1 MAQVSALMNV
11 MVQAAIKAGRRL
23 KRDFGEVENLQ
34 VSVKGPADF
43 VTSADKQA
51 EKTLY
56 EELKKARP
64 KYGFLMEEGG
74 EIEGIDKQHRW
85 IIDPLDGTTNFLHGI
100 PMFAI
105 SLALE
110 SQGTLQAALVYNPI
124 TEELFTAEK
133 GAGAFLNDRRLRVAA
148 RRNLSSCVIGT
159 GIPHIGRPE
168 HGKFLLELSDLMS
181 ETAGIRRMGAA
192 SLDLAYVA
200 AGRLDGFWERGLQ
213 PWDMAAGML
222 LIAEAGGYATD
233 LGGGKKIFESGTIIA
248 GNEIVH
254 KKLMALLKKARTKSG

>member
-1 MAQVSALMNV
+1 MAQLSALMNV
-11 MVQAAIKAGRRL
+11 MVQAALKAGRRL

-43 VTSADKQA
+43 VSTADKQA
-51 EKTLY
+51 EKTLHQ
-56 EELKKARP
+56 ELLKARP
-64 KYGFLMEEGG
+64 KWGFLLEEGG

-100 PMFAI
+100 PNFAI
-105 SLALE
+105 SIAAE
-110 SQGTLQAALVYNPI
+110 TQGQLQAALVYNPV
-124 TEELFTAEK
+124 TEELFTAER
-133 GAGAFLNDRRLRVAA
+133 GQGAFLNDRRLRVGA
-148 RRNLSSCVIGT
+148 RRNLSSCVIAT

-168 HGKFLLELSDLMS
+168 HGKFLLELAHLMG

-200 AGRLDGFWERGLQ
+200 AGRFDGFWERGLK

-222 LIAEAGGYATD
+222 LITEAGGYVTD
-233 LGGGKKIFESGTIIA
+233 LDGGSKIFDSGAILA
-248 GNEIVH
+248 GNENIQ
-254 KKLMALLKKARTKSG
+254 KKLVAALKKAKAK

>member
-1 MAQVSALMNV
+1 MAQLSALMNV
-11 MVQAAIKAGRRL
+11 MVQAALKAGRRL

-43 VTSADKQA
+43 VSTADKQA
-51 EKTLY
+51 EKTLHQ
-56 EELKKARP
+56 ELLKARP
-64 KYGFLMEEGG
+64 KWGFLLEESG

-100 PMFAI
+100 PNFAI
-105 SLALE
+105 SIAAE
-110 SQGTLQAALVYNPI
+110 TQGQLQAALVYNPV
-124 TEELFTAEK
+124 TEELFTAER
-133 GAGAFLNDRRLRVAA
+133 GQGAFLNDRRLRVGA
-148 RRNLSSCVIGT
+148 RRNLSSCVIAT

-168 HGKFLLELSDLMS
+168 HGKFLLELAHLMG

-200 AGRLDGFWERGLQ
+200 AGRFDGFWERGLK

-222 LIAEAGGYATD
+222 LITEAGGYVTD
-233 LGGGKKIFESGTIIA
+233 LDGGSKIFDSGAILA
-248 GNEIVH
+248 GNENIQ
-254 KKLMALLKKARTKSG
+254 KKLVAASKKAKAK

>member
-1 MAQVSALMNV
+1 MAQMSALLNV
-11 MVQAAIKAGRRL
+11 MVAAAIKAGRRL

-34 VSVKGPADF
+34 VSVKGPANF
-43 VTSADKQA
+43 VTNADKQA

-64 KYGFLMEEGG
+64 KFGFLMEESG
-74 EIEGIDKQHRW
+74 EEIGFDKQHRW

-105 SLALE
+105 SIALE
-110 SQGTLQAALVYNPI
+110 SQGVLQASVVYNPI
-124 TEELFTAEK
+124 TEELFTAER
-133 GAGAFLNDRRLRVAA
+133 GAGAYVNDNRLRVAN
-148 RRNLSSCVIGT
+148 RRNLSECVIGT

-168 HGKFLLELSDLMS
+168 HGKFLLELADLMGS
-181 ETAGIRRMGAA
+181 TAGIRRMGAA

-200 AGRLDGFWERGLQ
+200 AGRFDGFWERGLQ

-222 LIAEAGGYATD
+222 LISEAGGYLTD
-233 LGGGKKIFESGTIIA
+233 LDGGKKILEKGEIIA
-248 GNEIVH
+248 GNENVH
-254 KKLMALLKKARTKSG
+254 NKLRKALKEARSK

>member
-1 MAQVSALMNV
+1 MAQMSALLNV
-11 MVQAAIKAGRRL
+11 MVAAAMKAGRRL

-43 VTSADKQA
+43 VTNADKQA

-64 KYGFLMEEGG
+64 KFGFLMEESG
-74 EIEGIDKQHRW
+74 EEIGFDRQHRW

-105 SLALE
+105 SIALE
-110 SQGTLQAALVYNPI
+110 SQGVLQAAV
-124 TEELFTAEK
+124 
-133 GAGAFLNDRRLRVAA
+133 RVAN
-148 RRNLSSCVIGT
+148 RRNLSECVIAT

-168 HGKFLLELSDLMS
+168 HGKFLLELADLMGS
-181 ETAGIRRMGAA
+181 TAGIRRMGAA

-200 AGRLDGFWERGLQ
+200 AGRFDGFWERGLQ
-213 PWDMAAGML
+213 SWDMAAGML
-222 LIAEAGGYATD
+222 IISEAGGYLSD
-233 LGGGKKIFESGTIIA
+233 LDGGKKIFEKGEIIA
-248 GNEIVH
+248 GNENVH
-254 KKLMALLKKARTKSG
+254 NKLRKALKEARTK

>member
-11 MVQAAIKAGRRL
+11 MIQSAIKAGRKL

-34 VSVKGPADF
+34 VSIKGPADF
-43 VTSADKQA
+43 VSNADREA
-51 EKTLY
+51 ERTLF

-64 KYGFLMEEGG
+64 NWGFLMEEGG
-74 EIEGIDKQHRW
+74 EVIGSDPQHRW

-110 SQGTLQAALVYNPI
+110 SQGVLQASVIYNPI
-124 TEELFTAEK
+124 SEELFTAERGK
-133 GAGAFLNDRRLRVAA
+133 GAFLNDRRLRVAG
-148 RRNLSSCVIGT
+148 RRNLTSCVVGT

-168 HGKFLLELSDLMS
+168 HGKFLIELAYLMG

-200 AGRLDGFWERGLQ
+200 AGRLDGFWERGLK

-222 LIAEAGGYATD
+222 LLAEAGGYTTD
-233 LGGGKKIFESGTIIA
+233 LDGGKKIYETGGILA
-248 GNEIVH
+248 GNEIIH
-254 KKLMALLKKARTKSG
+254 KKLLAALKSAHTK

>member
-11 MVQAAIKAGRRL
+11 MMQAAIKAGRRL

-43 VTSADKQA
+43 VSNADKQA

-64 KYGFLMEEGG
+64 QWGFLMEEAG
-74 EIEGIDKQHRW
+74 EIEGTDKQHRW

-105 SLALE
+105 SVAAE
-110 SQGTLQAALVYNPI
+110 SQGQLQAAIVYNPV
-124 TEELFTAEK
+124 TEEIFTAERGK
-133 GAGAFLNDRRLRVAA
+133 GAYLNDRRLRVGA

-168 HGKFLLELSDLMS
+168 HGKFLLELAAMMG

-200 AGRLDGFWERGLQ
+200 AGRLDGFWERGLK

-222 LIAEAGGYATD
+222 LIAEAGGYIAD
-233 LGGGKKIFESGTIIA
+233 IDGGNRIFETGGILA
-248 GNEIVH
+248 GNEMIQ
-254 KKLMALLKKARTKSG
+254 KKLAAVLKAAKNK